1 MCANDCLIQLLSL
14 TEQITG
20 LLLEAEIEDDQDGRQ
35 GSLLISKLE
44 FLIKSDFRGL
54 GFLYVGP
61 MQFFLYNGGSFF
73 YKRVHIRVDRHN
85 KTCKK
90 K

>member
-20 LLLEAEIEDDQDGRQ
+20 LLLEAKIEDDQDGRQ

-44 FLIKSDFRGL
+44 CLIKSDFRGL
-54 GFLYVGP
+54 GFL
-61 MQFFLYNGGSFF
+61 
-73 YKRVHIRVDRHN
+73 
-85 KTCKK
+85 
-90 K
+90 

>member
-20 LLLEAEIEDDQDGRQ
+20 LLLEAKIEDDQDGRQ
-35 GSLLISKLE
+35 GSLL
-44 FLIKSDFRGL
+44 GL

-61 MQFFLYNGGSFF
+61 MQFFF
-73 YKRVHIRVDRHN
+73 I
-85 KTCKK
+85 
-90 K
+90 

>member
-44 FLIKSDFRGL
+44 FFYKKRFE
-54 GFLYVGP
+54 
-61 MQFFLYNGGSFF
+61 FFKRRPYAVFF
-73 YKRVHIRVDRHN
+73 YKTR
-85 KTCKK
+85 
-90 K
+90 